1 MLKSIAF
8 MLSLGLAYSSPSSSP
23 RTALMYAHTWRRSTA
38 AIEAQIENATA
49 ALAAGAIGAVALES
63 FCLLPNLT
71 VGEFAP
77 GSSAGPSLA
86 DSFSRVRAAGGAPWG
101 WLLASAGTEPPF
113 DCAAAARLTAEPAAT
128 AFVASLA
135 QAVARYAEVGAVVGG
150 GSSSSSSSSSSS
162 RGLAG
167 LVVDLEP
174 AGGAADP
181 NCNAALGRAYAA
193 LLSRVRRALAPSGV
207 ALRVYACAWQYHGV
221 DTFFDY
227 GADGAAA
234 GRVVEGLTYDGAG
247 NHSGAAALALWSARL
262 AWLLEEGGGGGVA
275 PGLVAAGLTTDS
287 ALSEDDVRQRLAALA
302 VAGVREVHVFTDA
315 VPRAF
320 IAPLAEWLLRV

>member
-1 MLKSIAF
+1 
-8 MLSLGLAYSSPSSSP
+8 
-23 RTALMYAHTWRRSTA
+23 MYAHTWRRSTA

-150 GSSSSSSSSSSS
+150 GSSKIVSS
-162 RGLAG
+162 RED
-167 LVVDLEP
+167 VVDGLE
-174 AGGAADP
+174 
-181 NCNAALGRAYAA
+181 LG
-193 LLSRVRRALAPSGV
+193 LK
-207 ALRVYACAWQYHGV
+207 
-221 DTFFDY
+221 
-227 GADGAAA
+227 
-234 GRVVEGLTYDGAG
+234 GR
-247 NHSGAAALALWSARL
+247 S
-262 AWLLEEGGGGGVA
+262 
-275 PGLVAAGLTTDS
+275 
-287 ALSEDDVRQRLAALA
+287 
-302 VAGVREVHVFTDA
+302 
-315 VPRAF
+315 
-320 IAPLAEWLLRV
+320 